1 MILLNHPDL
10 KSQKVVFVD
19 SSTDVLTT
27 PTGSLLVYTFD
38 RTMIEN
44 YQQMIT
50 GGLPLAI
57 EVASIVELLLVAS
70 FSPRFC
76 IVPTF
81 LAKEA
86 QRLATNYLWDTK
98 VIVAITRE
106 QEIVWASLLELDG
119 VLFKK

>member
-10 KSQKVVFVD
+10 ESQKIVFVEN
-19 SSTDVLTT
+19 SIDVLQT
-27 PTGSLLVYTFD
+27 PTGSLLVYKFD
-38 RTMIEN
+38 RAMIEN
-44 YQQMIT
+44 YEKMIK

-57 EVASIVELLLVAS
+57 EIASIVELVLVATL
-70 FSPRFC
+70 SPRFC
-76 IVPTF
+76 IVPPF

-106 QEIVWASLLELDG
+106 QEIVWASSLELDG
-119 VLFKK
+119 VLLL